1 MELIFLL
8 GAAALMVYFYL
19 KDDISKNNTRRPEST
34 YKKTSSS
41 SYDRYSSNYGVKK
54 YDVSLIET
62 NKQIIED
69 AINRGIKIS
78 FRYKDKS
85 DQITT
90 RTVTPQRIFLYEFD
104 EREGKMLC
112 LEAFCHLRNSNRTF
126 ALFRMTQTRSII

>member
-1 MELIFLL
+1 MEIFLL
-8 GAAALMVYFYL
+8 LAATALMLYFYL
-19 KDDISKNNTRRPEST
+19 KDDSSKNNSSRPEKT
-34 YKKTSSS
+34 YKNTSSYTGS
-41 SYDRYSSNYGVKK
+41 SSNYGAKK
-54 YDVSLIET
+54 YDVSLIQT
-62 NKQIIED
+62 NKLIIED

-90 RTVTPQRIFLYEFD
+90 RTVTPQKIFLYEFD

-126 ALFRMTQTRSII
+126 ALFRMTQTAAII

>member
-1 MELIFLL
+1 MEFIFLL
-8 GAAALMVYFYL
+8 GAAALIVYFYL
-19 KDDISKNNTRRPEST
+19 KDDNSKNNTRRSEST

-41 SYDRYSSNYGVKK
+41 SYTGYSSNYGVKK

-62 NKQIIED
+62 NKRIIED

-126 ALFRMTQTRSII
+126 ALFRMTQTRSIN